1 MKKSTNKPRKR
12 RTQTLAEKG
21 TVEHPVLYRWAQML
35 DSYTFEAPNVDARLT
50 HQGDVWFM
58 AVKINGKNYVGNRP
72 TLEDAFKATDR
83 LIFLHTK
90 DIWAK
95 SDSSALLEPWKG
107 VLNDV
112 A

>member
-1 MKKSTNKPRKR
+1 
-12 RTQTLAEKG
+12 
-21 TVEHPVLYRWAQML
+21 
-35 DSYTFEAPNVDARLT
+35 
-50 HQGDVWFM
+50 M

-95 SDSSALLEPWKG
+95 SDASAVLESWKG